1 MTNPV
6 LLFLVDIGNL
16 NNLYTNPLSSCKMK
30 KGGES
35 MMDLKAGLWQQQ
47 TLKLAMTQEL
57 SQAIALLQYSAQ
69 ELAAFLEDKAL
80 ENPLLKIENVNVKPM
95 NPQIDRNRRKHQ
107 KSEKDWIE
115 QIADKP
121 FSLEEHLISQL
132 KITHLTTEQMK
143 VIRHLI
149 KNLDENGY
157 FVGDL
162 TEISLKLQVDHEIV
176 EDSLAIIQTLEPA
189 GIGARD
195 LQECLLMQS
204 YYKNPN
210 NDLAQTILSKYFI
223 LFAEKKWKP
232 IAKELG
238 ISMKDLQDVFDE
250 IQQLN
255 PKPGALLRNE
265 PTTYII
271 PDAIIEQTNEGL
283 TVRMVDESLPR
294 ISFNQPYYQKFHN
307 QNQQVSRFLQD
318 KVQDYQWILKSIE
331 QRKETL
337 TRVVGK
343 IVEKQPAFFQKG
355 SQYLVPMTMKE
366 IASEL
371 DIHESTVSRAVREK
385 YVQTPIGTYPLKTFF
400 TSTIQ
405 TLTDE
410 ESTSST
416 QVKNEIHSLVAQENK
431 QKPLSD
437 QDMVEQLKLQK
448 GILVS
453 RRTVAKYREQLGI
466 PSSSK
471 RKRFI

>member
-1 MTNPV
+1 
-6 LLFLVDIGNL
+6 
-16 NNLYTNPLSSCKMK
+16 
-30 KGGES
+30 
-35 MMDLKAGLWQQQ
+35 MDLKPGLWQQQ
-47 TLKLAMTQEL
+47 TLKLTMTQEL

-95 NPQIDRNRRKHQ
+95 NPLIDRNRRKHQ

-121 FSLEEHLISQL
+121 FSLEEYLISQL
-132 KITHLTTEQMK
+132 NIKNLTVVQMK

-149 KNLDENGY
+149 KNIDENGY
-157 FVGDL
+157 FTGSLAD
-162 TEISLKLQVDHEIV
+162 IALKLQVDLDII
-176 EDSLAIIQTLEPA
+176 EDCLAIIQTLEPA

-195 LQECLLMQS
+195 LQECLALQC

-210 NDLAQTILSKYFI
+210 NELAQTILSTYFVS
-223 LFAEKKWKP
+223 FAEKKWKP

-238 ISMKDLQDVFDE
+238 VSMKDLQDVFDE

-255 PKPGALLRNE
+255 PKPGALLFKE

-283 TVRMVDESLPR
+283 TVRMFDEALPR
-294 ISFNQPYYQKFHN
+294 IRFNESYYQKFQN
-307 QNQQVSRFLQD
+307 QNQQVGRFLQD

-337 TRVVGK
+337 TKVVAK

-371 DIHESTVSRAVREK
+371 EIHESTVSRAVREK

-405 TLTDE
+405 TSDD

-416 QVKNEIHSLVAQENK
+416 LVKNEISFLVAHENK
-431 QKPLSD
+431 EKPLSD
-437 QDMVEQLKLQK
+437 QDMVEMLKRQK

-466 PSSSK
+466 PSSAK
-471 RKRFI
+471 RKRFV